1 MNANIVAV
9 ALGLALIAGV
19 GLYFVAQ
26 DADTEPAERAPRTS
40 ANTELEEQIE
50 ALRKENA
57 DLRKRIAELEQVT
70 PDPEPASE
78 AEPEKKAAKPTGE
91 LTDEDI
97 EKGFKRFGKSFQ
109 RILTGKGKKAVEE
122 LRELIK
128 RGGPKVL
135 KQVKKLWQDASGDLT
150 RRVIAAHILAQS
162 GDPAALEI
170 LSSTLRDPDQ
180 GMIEHRIAAHA
191 LAFSDAEGLEPLL
204 LEVARNHK
212 EAGASA
218 NAAFGLARRG
228 IEEGIGLYMAAT
240 DQAFEEGQPEAIAYL
255 SGLPMIG
262 DKAKPY
268 VRERLLTYKNET
280 ALLTLIEIAKALK
293 DEKAL
298 EQLNKLAYDA
308 SRPVSIQN
316 AAKGAI
322 KALTKK
328 APDK

>member
-1 MNANIVAV
+1 MNGNIVA
-9 ALGLALIAGV
+9 AAFGLALVAGV
-19 GLYFVAQ
+19 GLYFVAKN
-26 DADTEPAERAPRTS
+26 ADIEPAERTARTS
-40 ANTELEEQIE
+40 ANTELEQQVEE
-50 ALRKENA
+50 LRKENRN
-57 DLRKRIAELEQVT
+57 LRKRVAELEQA
-70 PDPEPASE
+70 PPARKREPEREKKE
-78 AEPEKKAAKPTGE
+78 AEPADGE

-97 EKGFKRFGKSFQ
+97 AKGLKRFGARFGQ
-109 RILTGKGKKAVEE
+109 VLRGKGKKAVEE

-128 RGGPKVL
+128 RGGPRVL
-135 KQVKKLWQDASGDLT
+135 EQVTKAWQDASGDFT

-162 GDPAALEI
+162 GDPAALEK

-180 GMIEHRIAAHA
+180 GMIEHRIASHA

-228 IEEGIGLYMAAT
+228 VEEGIGLYMAAT
-240 DQAFEEGQPEAIAYL
+240 DQAFDEGQPEAIGYL
-255 SGLPMIG
+255 SGLPLIG
-262 DKAKPY
+262 EKAKPY

-280 ALLTLIEIAKALK
+280 ALLSLIEIVKSFK